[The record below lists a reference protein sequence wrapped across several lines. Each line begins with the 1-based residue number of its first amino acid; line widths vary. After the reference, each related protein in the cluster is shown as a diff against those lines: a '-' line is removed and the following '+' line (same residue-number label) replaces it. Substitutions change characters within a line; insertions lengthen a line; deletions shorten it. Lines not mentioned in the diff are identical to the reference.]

1 MSASAKVTI
10 AAASVDL
17 TNSANCPKLEI
28 SGAGSGAQDL
38 QAARISVEA
47 VCSDAPAS
55 TSTLRF
61 VLSDGS
67 QAIAYVDAALSAPT
81 TAIRSALAGAS
92 GNYFLAIE
100 FPNGVD
106 ILDLCGAGKAGLV
119 WHVTS
124 AAFMTNVSSLIVRAF
139 AVVPI

>member
-1 MSASAKVTI
+1 MAASAYVTI

-17 TNSANCPKLEI
+17 TSTANCPKLEI

-38 QAARISVEA
+38 QAARITVEA
-47 VCSDAPAS
+47 VCSSTPS
-55 TSTLRF
+55 GTSTLRF

-67 QAIAYVDAALSAPT
+67 QVVGYVDGALSVPSV
-81 TAIRSALAGAS
+81 IRRSALAGAA
-92 GNYFLAIE
+92 GNYFLNIE

-106 ILDLCGAGKAGLV
+106 VLDLAGAGKDGTN

-124 AAFMTNVSSLIVRAF
+124 AAFMTNVTSLIVRAY